1 MKRHLALITAVG
13 MVSSFSLSNAVD
25 ATGEFLE
32 GPNSVRVVC
41 VSERK
46 KKKKS
51 GFGLISR
58 LVKSAIYNGALI
70 AGAMHVTDKIG
81 YTDQNNIKGKF
92 NNLVDVFKKS
102 SGVEDFVKNLM
113 SNPDAVNTLNTAC
126 YTIPA
131 GITLG
136 SIRDRASRN
145 IILDA
150 GYYACGDALAVR
162 LRCKCHSVHD
172 VIDKSRF
179 HKYGGE
185 VLLQRH
191 MIIAVTGA
199 AVLVNTVRVNV
210 CRIIL

>member
-32 GPNSVRVVC
+32 GPNSVRVVY
-41 VSERK
+41 VSKRE

-102 SGVEDFVKNLM
+102 SGVEDFARNLM

-136 SIRDRASRN
+136 SIAGVVGSLVLGVSN
-145 IILDA
+145 IGALSGIALGSLAALGATGKTFMSTAIIPVGSKVA
-150 GYYACGDALAVR
+150 GMIPV
-162 LRCKCHSVHD
+162 S
-172 VIDKSRF
+172 
-179 HKYGGE
+179 GGSS
-185 VLLQRH
+185 
-191 MIIAVTGA
+191 
-199 AVLVNTVRVNV
+199 NT
-210 CRIIL
+210 